1 MGYYDEYDYYEPSA
15 ADIIIREAQDKLK
28 DVIKG
33 EIAEE
38 IKILKKENEQLK
50 KELEE
55 YKNKERDLRYR
66 EFDIAQKEKETVND
80 MYRKKFSELLKPLE
94 DKITIYTIGIE
105 QKLVEKCDKC
115 NEKREIE
122 YKSKYG
128 DSIFKRCECNKY
140 KKVYFVDTR
149 EIKIINLFKNS
160 KNIGITPSYNSKDY
174 DNTYCSFKLEK
185 IIDELSEEYLDE
197 YKLVYEYGFKS
208 KDICQKYVD
217 YLNCE
222 IE

>member
-15 ADIIIREAQDKLK
+15 ADIIIKEAQDKLK
-28 DVIKG
+28 DIIKVG
-33 EIAEE
+33 IAEE
-38 IKILKKENEQLK
+38 IEILKNENEKLK

-55 YKNKERDLRYR
+55 YRSKERDLRYR
-66 EFDIAQKEKETVND
+66 EFDVAQKEKETIND

-94 DKITIYTIGIE
+94 DKITIYTIGTE
-105 QKLVEKCDKC
+105 QKMVEKCDKC

-128 DSIFKRCECNKY
+128 DSIFKRCECNEY

-149 EIKIINLFKNS
+149 EIKTINLFKTS
-160 KNIGITPSYNSKDY
+160 KNIKVTPKYNGKDY
-174 DNTYCSFKLEK
+174 DNTYCNFELNK
-185 IIDELSEEYLDE
+185 IIDEFSEEYLDE
-197 YKLVYEYGFKS
+197 YKLVYKYGFIS

-222 IE
+222 I